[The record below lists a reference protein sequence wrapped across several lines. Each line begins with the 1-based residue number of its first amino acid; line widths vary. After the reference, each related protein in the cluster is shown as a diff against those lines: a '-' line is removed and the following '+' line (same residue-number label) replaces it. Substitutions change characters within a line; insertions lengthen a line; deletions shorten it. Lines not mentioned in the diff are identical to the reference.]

1 MRILLTVPSLARE
14 FGGPVEKAFGLRDAM
29 RDQAVQV
36 RLIGAGIG
44 DGEGLPVLTAVHG
57 TPVPRSFR
65 ALRSAIDRADVVH
78 ILGYRD
84 PVGTV
89 AATTAF
95 RANVPYLLEPCGM
108 HRPRLRS
115 ILAKRAF
122 DAALGRRIVDRAALL
137 VATSEH
143 ERHELVQ
150 DGIPDRRI
158 RTRMN
163 GITFR
168 AGEIPPRG
176 EIRRRVGVPLDAPMV
191 LSIGRIS
198 RTKGLTELVRAVSPL
213 RSVHVLIAGPDDRDG
228 TLTELYRAAPT
239 LGGRLHV
246 EAAGLWGMDK
256 IAALADADCF
266 ALPSLTENFGNS
278 AAEAAAGGLPVVV
291 SDACG
296 VAEILDRSAHRVVV
310 SGALDE
316 LTEAIADLLTPGARA
331 RAVEVSG
338 RLRSRLDWTR
348 LARDQLQTYQEVLCR

>member
-36 RLIGAGIG
+36 RLVGAGIG
-44 DGEGLPVLTAVHG
+44 DGEGLPVLTTVHG

-65 ALRSAIDRADVVH
+65 MLRSAIDRADVVH

-89 AATTAF
+89 AASAAI

-108 HRPRLRS
+108 HRQRLRS

-143 ERHELVQ
+143 ERRELVQ

-163 GITFR
+163 GIMLP
-168 AGEIPPRG
+168 AGELPARG
-176 EIRRRVGVPLDAPMV
+176 GIRMRVGVPMDAPMV
-191 LSIGRIS
+191 LFIGRIS
-198 RTKGLTELVRAVSPL
+198 RTKGLMELVRAVSPL
-213 RSVHVLIAGPDDRDG
+213 RSVHVLIAGPDDHDG
-228 TLTELYRAAPT
+228 TLTELDRAAST
-239 LGGRLHV
+239 LGERLHV
-246 EAAGLWGMDK
+246 ETRWTVGHGQDRGLRGRRLFCP
-256 IAALADADCF
+256 A
-266 ALPSLTENFGNS
+266 
-278 AAEAAAGGLPVVV
+278 
-291 SDACG
+291 
-296 VAEILDRSAHRVVV
+296 ILDGELRERGRRGGSRRPSRRRLRRVRCGRGSRSLRSPSGGFRGARRAHR
-310 SGALDE
+310 GH
-316 LTEAIADLLTPGARA
+316 R
-331 RAVEVSG
+331 
-338 RLRSRLDWTR
+338 R
-348 LARDQLQTYQEVLCR
+348 LANAPAPERGRWKWPGGCGRGSTGRGSPEISS